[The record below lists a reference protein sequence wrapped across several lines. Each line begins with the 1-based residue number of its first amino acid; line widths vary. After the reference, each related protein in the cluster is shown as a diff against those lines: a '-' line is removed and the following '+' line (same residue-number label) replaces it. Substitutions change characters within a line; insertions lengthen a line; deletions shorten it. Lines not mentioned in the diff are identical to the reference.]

1 MARVVIS
8 FGNYLSSSA
17 TTTSITPGTYKK
29 ASGTTSAGSLLNG
42 FIHSNNRL
50 TYTGAV
56 TKRFK
61 IHADGK
67 VGGIS
72 GTVFIAIYKQGT
84 DLIRSESTTPT
95 TLALLVLTEGSWG
108 LNCIVELAKDEYI
121 ELFITTSTGT
131 SSTLRSASV
140 VITEV

>member
-1 MARVVIS
+1 M
-8 FGNYLSSSA
+8 FL
-17 TTTSITPGTYKK
+17 
-29 ASGTTSAGSLLNG
+29 
-42 FIHSNNRL
+42 
-50 TYTGAV
+50 
-56 TKRFK
+56 

-72 GTVFIAIYKQGT
+72 GTVFIAVYKQGT
-84 DLIRSESTTPT
+84 TLVRAESTTPT

-108 LNCIVELAKDEYI
+108 LNTIVELAQDEYI
-121 ELFITTSTGT
+121 ELFITTSAGT